1 MKDNKAYDELSIIIS
16 QQSILSQKVGI
27 LFAVNI
33 IIVGFIISLAAGIQC
48 LWILF
53 AIIPWF
59 VSILINVYIL
69 FPKFQSSNNSKYFY
83 NFADMSEIEIEKIIN
98 NEQNTLSQIKTNSSI
113 LKNKYNLYKHSLA
126 ISFLFIPYLFL
137 INRKNKS

>member
-27 LFAVNI
+27 LLAINTI
-33 IIVGFIISLAAGIQC
+33 IISFIISLAAGIQC
-48 LWILF
+48 WFIIL
-53 AIIPWF
+53 AVIPWF
-59 VSILINVYIL
+59 ISTIINVYIL
-69 FPKFQSSNNSKYFY
+69 FPEFETSNNSKYFY
-83 NFADMSEIEIEKIIN
+83 DFADMSEIEIEKIIN
-98 NEQNTLSQIKTNSSI
+98 KEQNTLSQIKTNSNI